1 MDELPPAAV
10 QEPHVLRHLAT
21 LQRREE
27 DGTAWNRH
35 HRQKK
40 GKTKDKLRKNINST
54 TKGRRL
60 KHPLLLLCI
69 GGQEVKMQPLSWPW
83 PGRMSSLRWWRIR
96 CRKSL
101 LEGTSVVQ
109 SRALAYRAILTCRVT
124 SVITFA
130 SWIHLVPLVPS
141 LMSLQVGPSVS
152 WHLLACHLRLY
163 TLDLPNHVGEQKLR
177 LEHLLACPPQQ
188 LRKAK
193 SFAAFLQS

>member
-1 MDELPPAAV
+1 MSFHQLRCRSQMSCHILPRGNGERKM
-10 QEPHVLRHLAT
+10 EPH
-21 LQRREE
+21 
-27 DGTAWNRH
+27 GTDIIDKKKAQ
-35 HRQKK
+35 QKTNYRYK
-40 GKTKDKLRKNINST
+40 QCT

-69 GGQEVKMQPLSWPW
+69 GGQEVKMQPMSW

-124 SVITFA
+124 SVIIFA

>member
-1 MDELPPAAV
+1 M
-10 QEPHVLRHLAT
+10 QEPHVLPHLAT

-27 DGTAWNRH
+27 DRTAWNRH

-40 GKTKDKLRKNINST
+40 GTTKDKRGKNINST

-60 KHPLLLLCI
+60 KHPLLLPCI
-69 GGQEVKMQPLSWPW
+69 GGQEVKMQPLSW

-109 SRALAYRAILTCRVT
+109 SRALAQGPCPLPWSRHVSGLLHG
-124 SVITFA
+124 FP
-130 SWIHLVPLVPS
+130 WISLVPLVPS
-141 LMSLQVGPSVS
+141 LMSLQVGSSVS
-152 WHLLACHLRLY
+152 WHHVKCHLRLY